1 MSQPFKLFRLQQ
13 IDSHLDQAR
22 SRLKEIETKLTENE
36 ELLQVQNCA
45 NDAEQKLHIEQQR
58 LKKAEEEA
66 QNQRIKIEQ
75 TESTLYGG
83 KVKNPKELKD
93 LENEAVALKKYLIV
107 LEDRL
112 LEAMLSVDE
121 AISTYTHSQNALKII
136 KIKID
141 ERNKKLEEEKV
152 NISSDIERLDRDRAV
167 AVTSISSPDLIL
179 YEQLRIKRHGVAVAQ
194 VIEQT
199 CSACGST
206 LNASLLQS
214 AIAMNQIIC
223 CDSCGRIL
231 YGGK

>member
-13 IDSHLDQAR
+13 IDSQLDRAR
-22 SRLKEIETKLTENE
+22 SKLKEIDTRLMQNE
-36 ELLQVQNCA
+36 ELLQVQNYA
-45 NDAEQKLHIEQQR
+45 NEAEQKLHVEQKR
-58 LKKAEEEA
+58 LKKAEEEV
-66 QNQRIKIEQ
+66 QSQRIKIEQ

-121 AISTYTHSQNALKII
+121 AISTYTQSQNALNNIMI
-136 KIKID
+136 KVT
-141 ERNKKLEEEKV
+141 ERNKKLEEEKG
-152 NISSDIERLDRDRAV
+152 NISSDIERLDKDRAV
-167 AVTSISSPDLIL
+167 AVTSIASQDLIL

-199 CSACGST
+199 CSGCGST

-214 AIAMNQIIC
+214 AISMNQIIC